1 MDKFKIIYNAITD
14 IGKIIF
20 KYKNQKITA
29 ETEDSICEMMVME
42 LQQKKNE
49 KYTDEKNGKLF
60 DEIATTV
67 LDFIFFKEETTK

>member
-29 ETEDSICEMMVME
+29 ETEDAICERMVME
-42 LQQKKNE
+42 LQQKKDE

-60 DEIATTV
+60 DEIASTI

>member
-1 MDKFKIIYNAITD
+1 
-14 IGKIIF
+14 
-20 KYKNQKITA
+20 
-29 ETEDSICEMMVME
+29 MMVME

-60 DEIATTV
+60 DEMASTV